1 METRIV
7 LFLAFVSIALI
18 TNTLLIF
25 FVYKALSGVTSKVT
39 EGVSAIVTN
48 NEIREWMS
56 TLESASE
63 QAVAATEATK
73 IRMLECDPVIENAR
87 KTYYAALKKAD
98 STMEK
103 VATEITQNA
112 KKARDVVARPAF
124 SFIAF
129 AAGLTQLIENL
140 DSEE

>member
-1 METRIV
+1 
-7 LFLAFVSIALI
+7 
-18 TNTLLIF
+18 
-25 FVYKALSGVTSKVT
+25 
-39 EGVSAIVTN
+39 
-48 NEIREWMS
+48 MS

-73 IRMLECDPVIENAR
+73 IRMLECEPAIENAR
-87 KTYYAALKKAD
+87 KTYYTALKKAD

-129 AAGLTQLIENL
+129 AAGLTQLIP
-140 DSEE
+140 SWPSPSI